1 MMYGR
6 DLESYETADTVLG
19 YAREAIYASLA
30 FVSENGVVRLIVDDE
45 LTKATGLNNIEYGT
59 EYAGGT
65 NGDFD
70 LSEGGNEEEDHFSQG
85 AKVGLAI
92 SVLALLASLVG
103 FYLYVRMNEK
113 AGSNTRRTRSE
124 RSIQK
129 SDGTSFFTRL
139 LAHGSSD
146 RSRGTA
152 EIGSNQ
158 SLQPSLHI
166 QDGVPVFS
174 QFEPS
179 IRGSTVSSVTGSHRG
194 GDNPIENSIFLIDDV
209 DSFLDEPD
217 DVDSFLHS
225 MAESDIMP
233 DDDPDDDLYLEAFR

>member
-45 LTKATGLNNIEYGT
+45 LTKATGLNNVEYDT
-59 EYAGGT
+59 EYAGDV

-70 LSEGGNEEEDHFSQG
+70 MSRGGNEEEDHFSKG

-103 FYLYVRMNEK
+103 FFLYMRMNEK

-139 LAHGSSD
+139 LAHGSSG
-146 RSRGTA
+146 SRTS
-152 EIGSNQ
+152 ETNSNE

-174 QFEPS
+174 QYEPR
-179 IRGSTVSSVTGSHRG
+179 IRGSTVSSVTGSRG
-194 GDNPIENSIFLIDDV
+194 GGDKPIEHSIFLVDDV
-209 DSFLDEPD
+209 DSFLDEPEH
-217 DVDSFLHS
+217 VDSFLHS
-225 MAESDIMP
+225 LP
-233 DDDPDDDLYLEAFR
+233 DDDPDDDMYLEAFR

>member
-6 DLESYETADTVLG
+6 DLESYDTADTVLG

-45 LTKATGLNNIEYGT
+45 LTKTTSLNNIEYGR
-59 EYAGGT
+59 YAGGA
-65 NGDFD
+65 NVD
-70 LSEGGNEEEDHFSQG
+70 LDLGKDSNEEEDHFSKG
-85 AKVGLAI
+85 AKVGLVI
-92 SVLALLASLVG
+92 SILALLASLFG
-103 FYLYVRMNEK
+103 FFLYMRLNEK

-174 QFEPS
+174 QYEPR